1 MKNICETFRYMQA
14 QKGIVVGEISRHLLH
29 TKKYCSDYYK
39 KPFKQ
44 LINFSTHNFG
54 MTPHA
59 WPLKI
64 GAPFVDSFNKHIKQ
78 TMSGIYSLLKKY
90 LHQFTFSGGLLQIWR
105 EKVLLEEKIYT
116 YSRKILIDQEKNI
129 TFKSFMGQFGIY
141 LIGISVSTVCFFL
154 EIIYNRWSKTNK
166 ES

>member
-1 MKNICETFRYMQA
+1 MNNICEAFRYMQT
-14 QKGIVVGEISRHLLH
+14 QKGILIGEISSHLLH
-29 TKKYCSDYYK
+29 SKKYCSDYYK

-44 LINFSTHNFG
+44 LIHFSTHNFG

-90 LHQFTFSGGLLQIWR
+90 LHQVTFSGGLTQVWT

-116 YSRKILIDQEKNI
+116 YSRKILMEQEKNI
-129 TFKSFMGQFGIY
+129 TFESFMGQLGIY
-141 LIGISVSTVCFFL
+141 LICVLVSTVCFFL
-154 EIIYNRWSKTNK
+154 ELIYYHWSQMNK
-166 ES
+166 EA

>member
-1 MKNICETFRYMQA
+1 MQA
-14 QKGIVVGEISRHLLH
+14 QKGIVFGEISRHLLH

-44 LINFSTHNFG
+44 LINFSTHSFG

-141 LIGISVSTVCFFL
+141 LIGVSVSTVCFFL